1 MDFKLLW
8 REAQLKKKVYINSVI
23 VEKAV
28 NTIEKN
34 RVEAKQRRGT
44 IEQKKKK
51 VRWEA
56 YLLL

>member
-1 MDFKLLW
+1 MLW

-23 VEKAV
+23 AEKAV
-28 NTIEKN
+28 NTIEKHG
-34 RVEAKQRRGT
+34 VEAKQRRGT